1 MLPAWLRRVN
11 GGKTDF
17 SDISRVFIHLNVRL
31 MWMQSALWI
40 DVWIFYLTDFTDILF
55 PSPASLHANTRARQ
69 ICQPSVSFTQ
79 ISREVHIK
87 TVLFWNICHS
97 LE

>member
-11 GGKTDF
+11 GGKKDF

-40 DVWIFYLTDFTDILF
+40 DVWIFYFTDFTDILF
-55 PSPASLHANTRARQ
+55 PSPATPACKHTSTSNLSAERQ
-69 ICQPSVSFTQ
+69 F
-79 ISREVHIK
+79 
-87 TVLFWNICHS
+87 
-97 LE
+97 